1 MTTARERYEAK
12 TRVVTFR
19 VNEELYDE
27 LKEINAES
35 GLSFTDLVKLGAGI
49 ARDEIDAKTSELG
62 DLQEKLKRL
71 RETVQNEK
79 QLAADIAAKE
89 RQERLKKLNQEIQ
102 AFRLFD
108 LGWSIEEARFK
119 LDMTQAEIS
128 QHFKVWGEMRGERER
143 VQAEL
148 LKKCLRRHIAT
159 LKEQILWRTASKSAL
174 EEAKIQLEHCRR
186 MLIDPSALTEG
197 ERVYLLTEYTHVY

>member
-12 TRVVTFR
+12 TKVVTFR

-35 GLSFTDLVKLGAGI
+35 GLSFADLVKLGAGI
-49 ARDEIDAKTSELG
+49 ARDEIEDKISELG

-71 RETVQNEK
+71 REAVQTEK
-79 QLAADIAAKE
+79 QLAADIVAKE
-89 RQERLKKLNQEIQ
+89 RQERLKKLEQEIQ

-108 LGWSIEEARFK
+108 MGWSIEEARFK
-119 LDMTQAEIS
+119 LGMTQTEIS

-159 LKEQILWRTASKSAL
+159 LREQILWRASKSAL
-174 EEAKIQLEHCRR
+174 EEATIQLEHCRR

-197 ERVYLLTEYTHVY
+197 ERAYLLTEYSYVD